1 MKICGLEYSEISILP
16 LAPFVAF
23 LLLLNGGYFVAFT
36 AAGGQSIGK
45 MIAGVKVV
53 PAGDEGFDRS
63 RAARSGRS
71 QVSRLPGVRTAG
83 GARLSPGA
91 DQRGQARRPRPAG
104 PHSRHQGVTRLAV
117 FIATVGY
124 CGYFPFAPGTVGSAA
139 GLVVYLLV
147 WWTGSSIV
155 EIGLIVVLFAAGV
168 WAGTT
173 AERYFGGVDPGPIV
187 LDEVVGMLITLAFI
201 PIGWSGAL
209 AGFFSSASSTSSSR
223 TPPDGSK
230 RCTAVSA

>member
-1 MKICGLEYSEISILP
+1 
-16 LAPFVAF
+16 
-23 LLLLNGGYFVAFT
+23 
-36 AAGGQSIGK
+36 
-45 MIAGVKVV
+45 
-53 PAGDEGFDRS
+53 
-63 RAARSGRS
+63 
-71 QVSRLPGVRTAG
+71 
-83 GARLSPGA
+83 
-91 DQRGQARRPRPAG
+91 
-104 PHSRHQGVTRLAV
+104 VTRLAV

-155 EIGLIVVLFAAGV
+155 EVGLIAALFAAGV

-201 PIGWSGAL
+201 PVGWSGAV
-209 AGFFSSASSTSSSR
+209 AGFFLFRIYDIIKPYPAGR
-223 TPPDGSK
+223 LEALHGGLGVMADDAMA
-230 RCTAVSA
+230 AVYANLSLRLTMWLLPGWIS